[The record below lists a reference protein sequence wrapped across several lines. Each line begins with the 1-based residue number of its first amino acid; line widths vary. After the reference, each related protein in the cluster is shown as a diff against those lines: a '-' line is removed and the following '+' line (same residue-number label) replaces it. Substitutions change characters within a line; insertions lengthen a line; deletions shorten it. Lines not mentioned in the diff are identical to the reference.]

1 VAQNVSTTSTT
12 TSKTASAVLLNA
24 GKSAAAGTASGGNV
38 VLSGSPTISGG
49 TGSTV
54 KVYTGQLTSTDNP
67 NSWVTQGLGRFRYNA
82 DEVTNFATGTW
93 TNLGAGTYVI
103 YRERPSANITT
114 PNTSMEY
121 GDALPGMTATGL
133 VNGDLAS
140 YSVTS
145 PVYQGSTG
153 RLVPG
158 TYVTTGSLAGLGYNV
173 SGSGSGNLAVSPR
186 TVGVSATKSADG
198 DDTLT
203 GNQVTLTTGVT
214 GEDLIYSGA
223 FADSSAEGANGN
235 FIRAIVLGNGTSGV
249 ATNYRLPVLNAA
261 NAPVT
266 ITGVQFASLTAVK
279 LAALSATQQTAL
291 LSNLTAV
298 NLASMSNTA
307 IAAIK
312 PETLAGFSTGKL
324 GSLSAA
330 QIGQFSSAQ
339 IIQLSASGLWTE
351 LSTAQVAGLT
361 ASQLTGLTSTQV
373 AGFTAAQLGGLT
385 ATQLSGLSAAQQ
397 TTLLSGLTAAKLA
410 GISNAALAAIEPSTL
425 AGFASGQLSSLSAAQ
440 IGHFSSAQLIQLS
453 ASGLWTELSTAQ
465 VAGLTAAQLTGL
477 SSAQLAGF
485 TAAQLAGLSSA
496 QVAVFSVAQLGGLTD
511 TQRSALSGA
520 QNNQSNPP
528 QDRVQTERP
537 VEAAIQ
543 AMQSSARASTLFAM
557 ASVAVNPAAR
567 VSSADVKVELVRSPE
582 LQTAGLVTVS
592 MPSDMAAS
600 SAGFAFAL
608 PNELFGAISNAVNV
622 DATLVGGQP
631 LPSWLQFDSIN
642 GQFLIGNVANV
653 SFPLE
658 ISVQLGTQVFMVVIS
673 VRSI

>member
-1 VAQNVSTTSTT
+1 
-12 TSKTASAVLLNA
+12 
-24 GKSAAAGTASGGNV
+24 
-38 VLSGSPTISGG
+38 
-49 TGSTV
+49 
-54 KVYTGQLTSTDNP
+54 
-67 NSWVTQGLGRFRYNA
+67 
-82 DEVTNFATGTW
+82 
-93 TNLGAGTYVI
+93 
-103 YRERPSANITT
+103 
-114 PNTSMEY
+114 
-121 GDALPGMTATGL
+121 
-133 VNGDLAS
+133 
-140 YSVTS
+140 
-145 PVYQGSTG
+145 
-153 RLVPG
+153 
-158 TYVTTGSLAGLGYNV
+158 
-173 SGSGSGNLAVSPR
+173 
-186 TVGVSATKSADG
+186 
-198 DDTLT
+198 
-203 GNQVTLTTGVT
+203 
-214 GEDLIYSGA
+214 
-223 FADSSAEGANGN
+223 
-235 FIRAIVLGNGTSGV
+235 
-249 ATNYRLPVLNAA
+249 
-261 NAPVT
+261 
-266 ITGVQFASLTAVK
+266 
-279 LAALSATQQTAL
+279 
-291 LSNLTAV
+291 
-298 NLASMSNTA
+298 
-307 IAAIK
+307 
-312 PETLAGFSTGKL
+312 
-324 GSLSAA
+324 
-330 QIGQFSSAQ
+330 
-339 IIQLSASGLWTE
+339 
-351 LSTAQVAGLT
+351 
-361 ASQLTGLTSTQV
+361 
-373 AGFTAAQLGGLT
+373 
-385 ATQLSGLSAAQQ
+385 
-397 TTLLSGLTAAKLA
+397 
-410 GISNAALAAIEPSTL
+410 
-425 AGFASGQLSSLSAAQ
+425 
-440 IGHFSSAQLIQLS
+440 
-453 ASGLWTELSTAQ
+453 

-567 VSSADVKVELVRSPE
+567 VSSADIKVELVRSPE

>member
-1 VAQNVSTTSTT
+1 
-12 TSKTASAVLLNA
+12 
-24 GKSAAAGTASGGNV
+24 
-38 VLSGSPTISGG
+38 
-49 TGSTV
+49 
-54 KVYTGQLTSTDNP
+54 
-67 NSWVTQGLGRFRYNA
+67 
-82 DEVTNFATGTW
+82 
-93 TNLGAGTYVI
+93 
-103 YRERPSANITT
+103 
-114 PNTSMEY
+114 
-121 GDALPGMTATGL
+121 MTATGM

-440 IGHFSSAQLIQLS
+440 IGQFSSAQLIQLS

-465 VAGLTAAQLTGL
+465 VAGLTAAQLTVL
-477 SSAQLAGF
+477 SSAQVAGF
-485 TAAQLAGLSSA
+485 TAAQLGGLSSA
-496 QVAVFSVAQLGGLTD
+496 QVAVFTVAQLGGLTD
-511 TQRSALSGA
+511 TQRSALSGS
-520 QNNQSNPP
+520 QNNQGNPL
-528 QDRVQTERP
+528 QSRVQTERAA
-537 VEAAIQ
+537 EAANQ
-543 AMQSSARASTLFAM
+543 AMQSAARASPSFTM
-557 ASVAVNPAAR
+557 ASMAVNPAAR

-592 MPSDMAAS
+592 MPSDVATN
-600 SAGFAFAL
+600 SAGLAFAL
-608 PNELFGAISNAVNV
+608 PNELLSAISNAVNV

-631 LPSWLQFDSIN
+631 LPPWLRFDSAN
-642 GQFLIGNVANV
+642 GQFLVGNVANV

-658 ISVQLGTQVFMVVIS
+658 LNVQLGTQAVMVVIS